1 MTSTPRKA
9 TRNRQAEPS
18 AAAVFGKNLREAR
31 LKAGMTQAQV
41 AHGAGLSLNRM
52 SLIEQGRSDL
62 RLSSARAL
70 ARAVGAS
77 LSDLVSE

>member
-1 MTSTPRKA
+1 MTSTPRKGPR
-9 TRNRQAEPS
+9 TGRSEPS

-52 SLIEQGRSDL
+52 SLIEQGKSDL

>member
-1 MTSTPRKA
+1 MTIAPKKAPR
-9 TRNRQAEPS
+9 TRRVEPS

-77 LSDLVSE
+77 LRDLVTE